1 MTPTFVYNVTTK
13 NFDKSTIVDLH
24 LYPGIVAYH
33 SMIPNLPTDTSSLE
47 VPKFYSQIAENLR
60 SRLGHHE
67 NWWTHKRDPSVCP
80 ICDIIELSI
89 RLGNELEMNISKSAL
104 DLDDQFLDS
113 STIDEGEIVDAD
125 SSSDTDNRPGDI

>member
-1 MTPTFVYNVTTK
+1 
-13 NFDKSTIVDLH
+13 
-24 LYPGIVAYH
+24 
-33 SMIPNLPTDTSSLE
+33 MIPNLPLDTNPLE
-47 VPKFYSQIAENLR
+47 VPKFYSAIADNLR

-89 RLGNELEMNISKSAL
+89 RVNGELERYISKSAL

-113 STIDEGEIVDAD
+113 SNIDEGENLNYDEED
-125 SSSDTDNRPGDI
+125 SLDVSNSESDKFSEGQGDIQE

>member
-1 MTPTFVYNVTTK
+1 MSLQRVQIITPSVLLL
-13 NFDKSTIVDLH
+13 SS
-24 LYPGIVAYH
+24 PEGGC
-33 SMIPNLPTDTSSLE
+33 MIPNLPTDTSSLE
-47 VPKFYSQIAENLR
+47 VPKFYAQIGENLR

-89 RLGNELEMNISKSAL
+89 RIGNELEMFISKSAL

-113 STIDEGEIVDAD
+113 STIDEGEKVIAD
-125 SSSDTDNRPGDI
+125 REDIDRDSDEYNRPGDI

>member
-1 MTPTFVYNVTTK
+1 MGP
-13 NFDKSTIVDLH
+13 H
-24 LYPGIVAYH
+24 LWGY
-33 SMIPNLPTDTSSLE
+33 MIPNLPMDTNPLE
-47 VPKFYSQIAENLR
+47 VPKFYSAIADNLR

-89 RLGNELEMNISKSAL
+89 RIGNELEMFISKSAL

-113 STIDEGEIVDAD
+113 STIDEGEEESLNRDD
-125 SSSDTDNRPGDI
+125 ENGNPEDNSSSQ

>member
-1 MTPTFVYNVTTK
+1 
-13 NFDKSTIVDLH
+13 
-24 LYPGIVAYH
+24 
-33 SMIPNLPTDTSSLE
+33 MIPNLPQDTNPLE
-47 VPKFYSQIAENLR
+47 VPKFYAAIADNLR

-89 RLGNELEMNISKSAL
+89 RIGNELEMFISKSAL

-113 STIDEGEIVDAD
+113 STIDEGEEESLNRDDENGD
-125 SSSDTDNRPGDI
+125 SEEGSGSRNNDK

>member
-1 MTPTFVYNVTTK
+1 
-13 NFDKSTIVDLH
+13 
-24 LYPGIVAYH
+24 
-33 SMIPNLPTDTSSLE
+33 MIPNLPQDSSPLE
-47 VPKFYSQIAENLR
+47 IPKFYSQIAENLR

-89 RLGNELEMNISKSAL
+89 RLGNELEMFISKSAL

-113 STIDEGEIVDAD
+113 STIDEGENIVNG
-125 SSSDTDNRPGDI
+125 DTPPDTGYNIPGDI

>member
-1 MTPTFVYNVTTK
+1 
-13 NFDKSTIVDLH
+13 
-24 LYPGIVAYH
+24 
-33 SMIPNLPTDTSSLE
+33 MIPNLPTDTNPLE
-47 VPKFYSQIAENLR
+47 VPIFYTAIADNLR

-89 RLGNELEMNISKSAL
+89 RLGNELSMFISKSAL

-113 STIDEGEIVDAD
+113 STIDEGENLNVNEEDPLDGTKKTSRSRSKVIKV
-125 SSSDTDNRPGDI
+125 

>member
-1 MTPTFVYNVTTK
+1 
-13 NFDKSTIVDLH
+13 
-24 LYPGIVAYH
+24 
-33 SMIPNLPTDTSSLE
+33 MIPNLPQDTSPLE
-47 VPKFYSQIAENLR
+47 VPKFYQSIAENLR

-89 RLGNELEMNISKSAL
+89 RLANEMEMFISKSAL

-113 STIDEGEIVDAD
+113 STIDEGESYNHDEESVNGSEEDLLD
-125 SSSDTDNRPGDI
+125 SSKTVKV

>member
-1 MTPTFVYNVTTK
+1 
-13 NFDKSTIVDLH
+13 
-24 LYPGIVAYH
+24 
-33 SMIPNLPTDTSSLE
+33 MIPNLPQDTSPLE
-47 VPKFYSQIAENLR
+47 TPKFYAQIAENLR

-89 RLGNELEMNISKSAL
+89 RLGNELEMFISKSAL

-113 STIDEGEIVDAD
+113 STIDEGESLDAD
-125 SSSDTDNRPGDI
+125 SSPDTGDNRPGDI

>member
-1 MTPTFVYNVTTK
+1 
-13 NFDKSTIVDLH
+13 
-24 LYPGIVAYH
+24 
-33 SMIPNLPTDTSSLE
+33 MIPNLPSDTSPLE
-47 VPKFYSQIAENLR
+47 VPKFYSSIAENLR

-89 RLGNELEMNISKSAL
+89 RLGNELEMFISKSAL

-113 STIDEGEIVDAD
+113 STIDEGENNLDVDREVSHG
-125 SSSDTDNRPGDI
+125 SSPDEPYNIPGDI

>member
-1 MTPTFVYNVTTK
+1 
-13 NFDKSTIVDLH
+13 
-24 LYPGIVAYH
+24 
-33 SMIPNLPTDTSSLE
+33 MIPNLPLDTNPLE
-47 VPKFYSQIAENLR
+47 VPKFYSAIADNLR

-89 RLGNELEMNISKSAL
+89 RIGNELEMFISKSAL

-113 STIDEGEIVDAD
+113 STIDEGEESLNRDDENGNHEDSAD
-125 SSSDTDNRPGDI
+125 SSKGGSF

>member
-1 MTPTFVYNVTTK
+1 MGPHKWGY
-13 NFDKSTIVDLH
+13 
-24 LYPGIVAYH
+24 
-33 SMIPNLPTDTSSLE
+33 MIPNLPMDTNPLE
-47 VPKFYSQIAENLR
+47 VPKFYSAIADNLR

-89 RLGNELEMNISKSAL
+89 RIGNELEMFISKSAL

-113 STIDEGEIVDAD
+113 STIDEGEEESLNRDD
-125 SSSDTDNRPGDI
+125 ENGNPEDNSSSQ

>member
-1 MTPTFVYNVTTK
+1 
-13 NFDKSTIVDLH
+13 
-24 LYPGIVAYH
+24 
-33 SMIPNLPTDTSSLE
+33 MIPNLPKDTNPLE
-47 VPKFYSQIAENLR
+47 VPKFYSAIADNLR

-89 RLGNELEMNISKSAL
+89 RIGNELEMFISKSAL

-113 STIDEGEIVDAD
+113 STYDEGEEESLNRDEENGNHEDIPSGSQD
-125 SSSDTDNRPGDI
+125 SEV

>member
-1 MTPTFVYNVTTK
+1 MLVP
-13 NFDKSTIVDLH
+13 
-24 LYPGIVAYH
+24 YH
-33 SMIPNLPTDTSSLE
+33 PCMIPNLPQDTSPIE
-47 VPKFYSQIAENLR
+47 IPVFYQAIAENLR

-89 RLGNELEMNISKSAL
+89 RLGNELEMFISKSAL

-113 STIDEGEIVDAD
+113 STIDEGENIDAQA
-125 SSSDTDNRPGDI
+125 SDDGNQNRPGDI

>member
-1 MTPTFVYNVTTK
+1 
-13 NFDKSTIVDLH
+13 
-24 LYPGIVAYH
+24 
-33 SMIPNLPTDTSSLE
+33 MIPLLPRETNPLE
-47 VPKFYSQIAENLR
+47 VPKFYSAIADNLR

-89 RLGNELEMNISKSAL
+89 RIGNELEMFISKSAL

-113 STIDEGEIVDAD
+113 STIDEGVLNGSPESVRDRGEGLED
-125 SSSDTDNRPGDI
+125 GPESVG

>member
-1 MTPTFVYNVTTK
+1 MR
-13 NFDKSTIVDLH
+13 
-24 LYPGIVAYH
+24 YH
-33 SMIPNLPTDTSSLE
+33 KYMIPNLPQDTSPLE
-47 VPKFYSQIAENLR
+47 TPKFYSQIAENLR

-89 RLGNELEMNISKSAL
+89 RLGNELEMFISKSAL

-113 STIDEGEIVDAD
+113 STIDEGEIENAD
-125 SSSDTDNRPGDI
+125 TREATTDNIPGDI